1 MATHKPFIKLFSR
14 LAACKDNVVLA
25 PQISYLSFL
34 LIIPQSPMSSVFLF
48 YGTKKAVGFS
58 GSQLFHLFLLYL
70 AVYMNNAKREAP
82 ATVMMPAA
90 TMAREDIAPSTA
102 PISIALEV
110 PMA

>member
-1 MATHKPFIKLFSR
+1 MATHKPFIRLFSR
-14 LAACKDNVVLA
+14 LAASKDNVVLA

-48 YGTKKAVGFS
+48 VARKKLWAFLAHS
-58 GSQLFHLFLLYL
+58 FFIYFFYLF
-70 AVYMNNAKREAP
+70 VYMNNAKREAP

-90 TMAREDIAPSTA
+90 TMAREDMAPSTA
-102 PISIALEV
+102 PISMALEV